1 MVSGNSNGIKSQAL
15 EWRRQLVNLGHEVDL
30 IDLWGNY
37 KWQDYDIIHFFG
49 SGLWLYSILEG
60 VYHYNRNIVVAPIID
75 TLKSK
80 RAYRMASYM
89 SVPKLRLVSINSTY
103 RDLEKYIKAFY
114 VRSEYEKGYFT
125 ESYGID
131 SSRVEL
137 LPLSTKFNGE
147 GCDLSVKEPY
157 CLHISSFTQS
167 RKNVYRLCQAAI
179 KYNFKLVIAGSK
191 GKPEDFAPFEQ
202 LIDGHDNIEILGFV
216 SEEKMIDLYKKAK
229 VFALPSIN
237 EGVGLVALEAAS
249 FGCDVV
255 ITEIGGPKEYY
266 GDMAYV
272 VNPYSVDDIGMK
284 VVEALK
290 TTKQPQLFNHVM
302 NNYSENILSKKL
314 EASYLHII
322 EKTKC

>member
-1 MVSGNSNGIKSQAL
+1 
-15 EWRRQLVNLGHEVDL
+15 L
-30 IDLWGNY
+30 I
-37 KWQDYDIIHFFG
+37 
-49 SGLWLYSILEG
+49 
-60 VYHYNRNIVVAPIID
+60 A
-75 TLKSK
+75 
-80 RAYRMASYM
+80 
-89 SVPKLRLVSINSTY
+89 
-103 RDLEKYIKAFY
+103 
-114 VRSEYEKGYFT
+114 
-125 ESYGID
+125 
-131 SSRVEL
+131 
-137 LPLSTKFNGE
+137 
-147 GCDLSVKEPY
+147 
-157 CLHISSFTQS
+157 
-167 RKNVYRLCQAAI
+167 
-179 KYNFKLVIAGSK
+179 
-191 GKPEDFAPFEQ
+191 
-202 LIDGHDNIEILGFV
+202 GHDNIEILGFV

-322 EKTKC
+322 KKTKC